1 MDIYERI
8 EENRTKIA
16 SIYDLAA
23 ICYDYLRMQIDN
35 QALFLG
41 EYLYAE
47 NKAAESS
54 AAPLNE
60 NYMENSYIY
69 RIHGES
75 MIKKAVVELEFRDKI
90 RTTEIR
96 HNFECIRILEK
107 AELDTAA

>member
-41 EYLYAE
+41 EYIEYSEEAKRNNPNIRMLKRY
-47 NKAAESS
+47 
-54 AAPLNE
+54 
-60 NYMENSYIY
+60 SYEMMRLFLQKDSKYSVEEIVGETLR
-69 RIHGES
+69 RIVS
-75 MIKKAVVELEFRDKI
+75 VR
-90 RTTEIR
+90 
-96 HNFECIRILEK
+96 
-107 AELDTAA
+107 

>member
-41 EYLYAE
+41 G
-47 NKAAESS
+47 
-54 AAPLNE
+54 
-60 NYMENSYIY
+60 IY
-69 RIHGES
+69 RIFGGG
-75 MIKKAVVELEFRDKI
+75 KTK
-90 RTTEIR
+90 
-96 HNFECIRILEK
+96 
-107 AELDTAA
+107 